1 MMSSTGGPVA
11 GRGRRPFIVIR
22 EVKTM
27 ARIKHKLIN
36 AEPDD
41 PMRCQG
47 QGQSGEG
54 QCHWLSLA
62 GMARDG
68 HLDDADIRDYTDIDR
83 CPKHGGFIKVN
94 QREKKAL
101 HDYRLQ
107 VWQERINE
115 FCESPKVKSL
125 RGEIAIV
132 RMLTET
138 ILSMCEK
145 PQDLMLYSGKIGDL
159 VMKIEKLVRSC
170 DRLESSMGML
180 LDRAGALVLAGQIVE
195 IISKHVTEPH
205 VIDEISNGI
214 IDAISSLTGE
224 K

>member
-1 MMSSTGGPVA
+1 MSSTGGPVA
-11 GRGRRPFIVIR
+11 GRGRRTFNTRKI
-22 EVKTM
+22 M
-27 ARIKHKLIN
+27 RIKHKLIN
-36 AEPDD
+36 SEPDD

-47 QGQSGEG
+47 PGHHGEG

-68 HLDDADIRDYTDIDR
+68 HLDDADIRDYSDIER
-83 CPKHGGFIKVN
+83 CPKHGGENLIQTKE
-94 QREKKAL
+94 RKAL

-107 VWQERINE
+107 IWQERIDE

-195 IISKHVTEPH
+195 IISKHVSDPT
-205 VIDEISNGI
+205 VVDEISNGI
-214 IDAISSLTGE
+214 IDAISSLTGD
-224 K
+224 KT

>member
-1 MMSSTGGPVA
+1 M
-11 GRGRRPFIVIR
+11 GRI
-22 EVKTM
+22 E
-27 ARIKHKLIN
+27 HKLIN

-47 QGQSGEG
+47 PGQSGEG
-54 QCHWLSLA
+54 QCHWLSLQ

-68 HLDDADIRDYTDIDR
+68 HLDDADIRDYSGIDR
-83 CPKHGGFIKVN
+83 CPKHGGPALMQHKEN
-94 QREKKAL
+94 KKL

-107 VWQERINE
+107 VWQERIDE
-115 FCESPKVKSL
+115 FCESSKVKSL

-132 RMLTET
+132 RMLTEN
-138 ILSMCEK
+138 ILAMCEK

-159 VMKIEKLVRSC
+159 VMKTEKLVRSC

-195 IISKHVTEPH
+195 IISKHVTEPA
-205 VIDEISNGI
+205 VVDEISNGI

>member
-1 MMSSTGGPVA
+1 M
-11 GRGRRPFIVIR
+11 GRI
-22 EVKTM
+22 EQ
-27 ARIKHKLIN
+27 KLI
-36 AEPDD
+36 ACEPDD

-47 QGQSGEG
+47 PGQSGEG
-54 QCHWLSLA
+54 QCHWLSLE

-68 HLDDADIRDYTDIDR
+68 HLHDSDIRDYSDIDR
-83 CPKHGGFIKVN
+83 CPKHGGPK
-94 QREKKAL
+94 QMEAREQKKL

-107 VWQERINE
+107 VWQERVDE

-159 VMKIEKLVRSC
+159 VMKTEKLVRSC

-195 IISKHVTEPH
+195 IISKHVTDPIQ
-205 VIDEISNGI
+205 VDQISTGI
-214 IDAISSLTGE
+214 IDAISALTGE
-224 K
+224 KQ